1 MPPRAS
7 TPPNSGGPGELPLT
21 PEQVK
26 RLQENRLKAKAKL
39 QERER
44 AATHGSTGGASL
56 NALGKR
62 PLAVIPADSTSPT
75 APNARHA
82 GPSRTT
88 SSTLLAGSALQS
100 AMGAGPFASASS
112 ASTSSSLS
120 ARSPVKHF
128 AGPPPADT
136 NAPLPSMIGQ
146 YVEYDLSTLKN
157 SRGGFLLEGE
167 EDDPKKLR
175 ERKLQE
181 ELKVKRLENARKM
194 GQLRGAGMSLDPL
207 ENPKC
212 LHCGTTDLDDQMR
225 MVFGVMVCTNCKK
238 ENPERYSLLTKTEC
252 KEDYLLTEPELRDA
266 ELMPHLL
273 RPNPHRPTYSNMM
286 LFLRCQVEDYA
297 FSAQKWGS
305 PEALDA
311 EFERREAEKK
321 DKKSKKFAKKLQEL
335 RRKTKTNVWHRRVE
349 AEHRH
354 EFEDGVK
361 EGGEPVQRCRECGFE
376 VDVEVF

>member
-1 MPPRAS
+1 MPPRAT
-7 TPPNSGGPGELPLT
+7 TPPRHEAAGFDVSLT

-44 AATHGSTGGASL
+44 QQKQSSEQA
-56 NALGKR
+56 NQYNKR
-62 PLAVIPADSTSPT
+62 PLSVIPADSTTPT
-75 APNARHA
+75 APNTRHA
-82 GPSRTT
+82 SLRAT
-88 SSTLLAGSALQS
+88 SSTL
-100 AMGAGPFASASS
+100 SASS
-112 ASTSSSLS
+112 ALQNATAGPSGSNGRAIS
-120 ARSPVKHF
+120 VKHF
-128 AGPPPADT
+128 GAADGHGGT
-136 NAPLPSMIGQ
+136 EAPLKNMIGN

-167 EDDPKKLR
+167 EDDPKRLR
-175 ERKLQE
+175 ERQQQEQLKLQ
-181 ELKVKRLENARKM
+181 RLENARKQ
-194 GQLRGAGMSLDPL
+194 GQLRGATMSVNPL

-212 LHCGTTDLDDQMR
+212 VHCDTTDLDDQMR
-225 MVFGVMVCTNCKK
+225 VVFGVMVCVNCKK
-238 ENPERYSLLTKTEC
+238 ENPEKYSLLTKTEC
-252 KEDYLLTEPELRDA
+252 KEDYLLTEPELRDT

-297 FSAQKWGS
+297 FSDKKWGS

-335 RRKTKTNVWHRRVE
+335 RKKTKTNVWHRRVD
-349 AEHRH
+349 AEHKH
-354 EFEDGVK
+354 EFENVQN
-361 EGGEPVQRCRECGFE
+361 EQGETVQRCAECGFA

>member
-7 TPPNSGGPGELPLT
+7 TPPNNAPPGELPLT
-21 PEQVK
+21 PEQVRK
-26 RLQENRLKAKAKL
+26 LQENRLKAKAKL

-44 AATHGSTGGASL
+44 AARQQFTGGGAGGSGFL
-56 NALGKR
+56 NAQGKR
-62 PLAVIPADSTSPT
+62 PLAVVPADSTSPT
-75 APNARHA
+75 APNARHTTTA
-82 GPSRTT
+82 SRTT
-88 SSTLLAGSALQS
+88 SSALAASSALQ
-100 AMGAGPFASASS
+100 GAVGSS

-128 AGPPPADT
+128 AGAPAAAAD
-136 NAPLPSMIGQ
+136 APLPSMIGQ

-167 EDDPKKLR
+167 EDDPARLR
-175 ERKLQE
+175 ERRMQE
-181 ELKVKRLENARKM
+181 ELKLKRLENARKM

-212 LHCGTTDLDDQMR
+212 VHCGTTDLDDQMR
-225 MVFGVMVCTNCKK
+225 IVFGIMVCTNCKK
-238 ENPERYSLLTKTEC
+238 DNPDRYSLLTKTEC
-252 KEDYLLTEPELRDA
+252 KEDYLLTEPELRDTD
-266 ELMPHLL
+266 LMPHLL

-297 FSAQKWGS
+297 FSPAKWGS

-335 RRKTKTNVWHRRVE
+335 RRKTKTNVWHRRVD

-354 EFEDGVK
+354 EFEDMQNA
-361 EGGEPVQRCRECGFE
+361 EGQPVQRCTECGFE